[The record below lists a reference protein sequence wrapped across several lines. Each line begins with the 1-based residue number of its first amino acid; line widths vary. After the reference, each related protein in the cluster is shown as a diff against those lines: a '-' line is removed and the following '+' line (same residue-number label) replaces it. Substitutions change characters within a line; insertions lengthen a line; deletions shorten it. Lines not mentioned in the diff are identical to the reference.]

1 MRRTIAAA
9 AFVLSSIAL
18 FSTTAHAKRVALII
32 GNNAYENVGP
42 LEKAVN
48 DARAMDKALAAIGF
62 ATIRAEN
69 TTHRQ
74 MNLKLLEFASQLE
87 QGDEALFFFAG
98 HGVEID
104 GRNYLLPTD
113 VPDAAPGQDELI
125 KSLSVGSDVVLD
137 YIRRKGV
144 RVSILILDACRNNP
158 FKRAGTRSLGGTRGL
173 AQARAPEGTFIMY
186 SAGVG
191 QLALDT
197 LGEGDSHPNS
207 VFTRSLIPLLKEPG
221 LSLPQTARKVRRQV
235 QKLAKRVSHSQR
247 PAYYDEVTGDFRF
260 IASETGQPRSSSH
273 TDSPNFIA
281 NEEQTQRSA
290 AERQWSSL
298 KGTASCAVLEIFL
311 ENHGSS
317 EFAQYANARKA
328 ELKCHLKVASIPKV
342 EQPVHVEA
350 IPVGR
355 PLAFQLQR
363 QLNRHGCSAGEPD
376 GVWGGQSRK
385 AASAFQIAT
394 GLKSGTEPSA
404 ALLQD
409 LKSALSPA
417 CSDPSQS
424 TVQMGKSLKDC
435 PACPEMILVPA
446 GQFLMGSDSNEPE
459 RGNDEAPQH
468 NVKISRQLAVGK
480 FEITMKEWFACVANG
495 GCKHQPSENYRDRA
509 PVVSVSFADA
519 RSYTDWLSR
528 VTGKKY
534 RLPSESEWEYFAR
547 ASTKTSYH
555 FGDQIACT
563 DAYFAHGGF
572 HDNCMGKNLTNIGY
586 GGPADV
592 GMHAPNAF
600 GLHDVHGNVSEWTA
614 DCYKANYVGKPR
626 NGSAALN
633 SPGKRYCDNMGQK
646 VYRGGAWNDGAKR
659 LRSARRFHAGEHDRS
674 YNRGFRVVRE

>member
-173 AQARAPEGTFIMY
+173 AQARAPEGTFIIY

-247 PAYYDEVTGDFRF
+247 PAYYDEVTGDFYFNKDGSPTVQPESPKQDNVVQQRAYCTVWPS
-260 IASETGQPRSSSH
+260 IAPHAGKEEVET
-273 TDSPNFIA
+273 F
-281 NEEQTQRSA
+281 
-290 AERQWSSL
+290 L
-298 KGTASCAVLEIFL
+298 KTCQSGF
-311 ENHGSS
+311 
-317 EFAQYANARKA
+317 YADLARA
-328 ELKCHLKVASIPKV
+328 RLKQLPEKKVAVGTFPDQKEKYERDKD
-342 EQPVHVEA
+342 EQESNA
-350 IPVGR
+350 
-355 PLAFQLQR
+355 A
-363 QLNRHGCSAGEPD
+363 CD
-376 GVWGGQSRK
+376 GVIVNTGNSRQVCIK
-385 AASAFQIAT
+385 PGS
-394 GLKSGTEPSA
+394 
-404 ALLQD
+404 
-409 LKSALSPA
+409 
-417 CSDPSQS
+417 
-424 TVQMGKSLKDC
+424 GKSFRDC
-435 PACPEMILVPA
+435 PECPEMVVVPA
-446 GQFLMGSDSNEPE
+446 GRFHMGSIVNTGTETPRHPVSIAKPF
-459 RGNDEAPQH
+459 
-468 NVKISRQLAVGK
+468 AVGK
-480 FEITMKEWFACVANG
+480 FEVTWDEWEACQAAG
-495 GCKHQPSENYRDRA
+495 GCEHNPDDEGWGRGRR
-509 PVVSVSFADA
+509 PVMQVSWEDAQSYIKWLNRKFAG
-519 RSYTDWLSR
+519 TP
-528 VTGKKY
+528 Y
-534 RLPSESEWEYFAR
+534 RLLTEAEWEYAAR
-547 ASTKTSYH
+547 AGTTTLYSWGNLIDCGKAAFDGGETSSCHYR
-555 FGDQIACT
+555 
-563 DAYFAHGGF
+563 
-572 HDNCMGKNLTNIGY
+572 IGNKPR
-586 GGPADV
+586 GTQSVGSFPA
-592 GMHAPNAF
+592 NAF
-600 GLHDVHGNVSEWTA
+600 GLHDMHGNVREWTE
-614 DCYKANYVGKPR
+614 DCWNGNYNGAPDD
-626 NGSAALN
+626 GSAW
-633 SPGKRYCDNMGQK
+633 K
-646 VYRGGAWNDGAKR
+646 VGNCSRHVVRGGSWWNISKELRAAKR
-659 LRSARRFHAGEHDRS
+659 NSAPSFQRDSRS
-674 YNRGFRVVRE
+674 GFRVFSSLGGRRKADSSWWSRMLGR